1 MTYREAVRQFKRR
14 NINLWINQVDY
25 WTAWEIWDAYVDGL
39 CKDGQITEK
48 QFNNWATPFPYG
60 KPLPKPRLVY

>member
-1 MTYREAVRQFKRR
+1 MTYRDAVREFKRQ

-25 WTAWEIWDAYVDGL
+25 WTAWEIWDAYIDSL
-39 CKDGQITEK
+39 CKSGQITEK
-48 QFNNWATPFPYG
+48 QYMNWATPFPYG